1 LDLGLIIAL
10 ASLGFTALGSVVAVI
25 GIRQA
30 RASRGHTVVV
40 NYGSARGL
48 LRGRFGG
55 SSKSAED
62 ALSVIARFIFVDS
75 TGRTVFGVWDRMTS
89 SVFLDLFSAS
99 TDLSLRAIIARLIS
113 DNIRESI
120 KIERPTHVA
129 VAKEGNVLIA
139 DEVARQLDL
148 ALIVVRTREA
158 IRFGNPIEGLLPNG
172 AYVIIVD
179 DVAADGKML
188 ARVVKRVRQYGGRV
202 EHAFCAVERMDGNT
216 NETLTACDVTLVA
229 PMRLDERT
237 LRELRQLPTAVTRG
251 ESFDYPHLR
260 GTTEN

>member
-1 LDLGLIIAL
+1 LDLGLIVAL

-25 GIRQA
+25 GIRQT
-30 RASRGHTVVV
+30 RASRGRAVIV

-48 LRGRFGG
+48 LQRRFGG
-55 SSKSAED
+55 TSKNTEA
-62 ALSVIARFIFVDS
+62 ALSVIARSIFVNG

-99 TDLSLRAIIARLIS
+99 TILSDRAIIARLVS
-113 DNIRESI
+113 DNIRGNT

-129 VAKEGNVLIA
+129 VAKEGNVLVA
-139 DEVARQLDL
+139 DEVMRQLDL
-148 ALIVVRTREA
+148 TLIVVRTKEA

-202 EHAFCAVERMDGNT
+202 EHAFCAVERMDGNSS
-216 NETLTACDVTLVA
+216 EALMACDVTLVA
-229 PMRLDERT
+229 PMKLDERT
-237 LRELRQLPTAVTRG
+237 LRELRHLPASVPRD
-251 ESFDYPHLR
+251 ESFDHPPLR